1 MAFAAPCVLLLWF
14 ARRAFYLQLLP
25 GQALVGALMYST
37 FLWLGIW
44 MLVRGR
50 LLSPFSAFLVMG
62 TCALLTSILL
72 LTRLHPTVRWKG
84 AEAWAA
90 MKEVSERHWRYGV
103 WALVSSLFYWIPW
116 NIFYPLVAQSSGLAE
131 AGILRALLNLALPIT
146 SAYAAFSM
154 LFISHAARLGH
165 EGGWQAVK
173 AQAWRIAGLF
183 ALGSGLYWLLV
194 CLVRKQLIHFLY
206 AGQYSQV
213 TALLPVLAISSI
225 LAGATL
231 GPAIAIRA
239 MRAPSTVA
247 RIYFGASLVAL
258 LVGIPAC
265 RQWGFR
271 GAMFS
276 ILLSS
281 ITASLTGFQMLR
293 SRSRQPL
300 PGIEKVASIR
310 LEKQTQSNPET
321 V

>member
-1 MAFAAPCVLLLWF
+1 
-14 ARRAFYLQLLP
+14 
-25 GQALVGALMYST
+25 
-37 FLWLGIW
+37 
-44 MLVRGR
+44 
-50 LLSPFSAFLVMG
+50 MG

-72 LTRLHPTVRWKG
+72 LIRLHPTVKWKG
-84 AEAWAA
+84 TEAWVA
-90 MKEVSERHWRYGV
+90 MKEVGERHWRYGV

-173 AQAWRIAGLF
+173 VQAWRVAGLF
-183 ALGSGLYWLLV
+183 AMGSGSYWLLV
-194 CLVRKQLIHFLY
+194 CLFREPDDSFSLRGSVL
-206 AGQYSQV
+206 QV
-213 TALLPVLAISSI
+213 TTLLPVLAISSI

-239 MRAPSTVA
+239 MRSPSAVA
-247 RIYFGASLVAL
+247 LIYFGASLVAV

-265 RQWGFR
+265 RQWGIR

-281 ITASLTGFQMLR
+281 ITAFLTGFQMLR
-293 SRSRQPL
+293 SRSRQKIPE
-300 PGIEKVASIR
+300 IAKIASNRVEKTR
-310 LEKQTQSNPET
+310 QSNPET
-321 V
+321 A